1 MLLLSLNITALSPTR
16 NYQVLLDDG
25 SQVQTTGEGRRLLPP
40 VLFLQHPG
48 FVCFHSVLLGCC
60 LFIECAWQDSVIDDV
75 NYLGLG
81 LACADVCQTLDQVI
95 GLPRTVGRFRWKSRG
110 VTATPR
116 VHLKARARA
125 GG

>member
-1 MLLLSLNITALSPTR
+1 MEAKS
-16 NYQVLLDDG
+16 
-25 SQVQTTGEGRRLLPP
+25 RR
-40 VLFLQHPG
+40 QERG
-48 FVCFHSVLLGCC
+48 DVCFRQFFSCNIQGLFVFHFVLLGCC
-60 LFIECAWQDSVIDDV
+60 LFIGCAQDSVINDV

-95 GLPRTVGRFRWKSRG
+95 GPPRTVGRFRWKSRG